1 MPQVTFSLKRERHVV
16 PVRPRNRQLQATL
29 PKKQRSLILQGQKAA
44 ADEAW
49 LRAAEI
55 CTQLT
60 VLNFLVED
68 PGAVKR
74 EALRALDFIQRAR
87 ADPALSV
94 TASRQVRH
102 HEMVV
107 MSTLSRLYAL
117 DSVAC
122 YDEAF
127 QYAQRF
133 KELAKPLNQSE
144 HEVRVYAM
152 LATALLG
159 RAEAPFA
166 PRFGDSYDY
175 AMPATLPAPP
185 MTKSARA
192 LYYESLRYLEAT
204 RRELKR
210 GGVVWPTDMSQS
222 SLESVESQFGRVP
235 TESAV
240 LAAMALAKIRLDIL
254 DEAERALN
262 AAMQLAETVSDRPT
276 LRKACLYQAVLCD
289 TRKEYGAAIAAVRR
303 ASSLFQLD
311 DDADG
316 VSRCYWGMS
325 HRYQR
330 LSDWTRALTCMQ
342 QYASNRKL
350 VQDHEELKKAE
361 ACIIAIQAYQRASGE
376 IARITQQLKERAA
389 RPTPT
394 PATAPAR
401 ASLETAIGPPAHRM
415 PTTPGAKPR
424 PVNPFLPITPIRPGG
439 GRFSS
444 MGITERDAEERLE
457 LHEARARAEIQCQR
471 WAAAADDLATCQS
484 LARTLEM
491 GHDRIFPW
499 VAQQAGCCA
508 ADGKRDEAVRAAGDV
523 LRMLARLPASM
534 PAPGATGFAPYPTT
548 RHALALLQLETLWLL
563 RFLRLA
569 MPRGPGD
576 VRGELERLRDIGL
589 AWLHAPWGPA
599 RAPPGFL
606 AEPRKADD
614 IVTAGTVYRA
624 AMAPAAEG
632 EHGGAATTN
641 SDDDDAD
648 DAIPAWIYEWA
659 DPTLDRTAWDDAAAG
674 LAAGAAHSVRGA
686 QRFAQALTHDALE
699 PLDALAKHYRKANH
713 VARENECTQLLQT
726 LRRQVAAAEAAEAEA
741 AATAAAAAADA
752 RRAALERSAAA
763 RRAAVSNDDFLADSP
778 ADSESGSGSGSGSE
792 SELDRYASSDASD
805 GPVTRR
811 RASRQPA
818 KRRRVHDA
826 NSPAQSARHVSP
838 RQPSRVSHSHSQRRG
853 ARGAPDR
860 GEDRDDVISIATDDD
875 DDDDSAAQRP
885 PPPPPRTRRLVR
897 ASECGSRSASAH
909 TSEAE
914 GDVTLVTP
922 LSPSCTVSSPDVVPV
937 RTAPFARPT
946 VDLKT
951 PSEEDM
957 DGVVPTAATA
967 PSSRSG
973 QSAAS
978 ARSRPRPRL
987 TAEEESALLCL
998 VPPSDSGSE
1007 TVATKADAEGNDDA
1021 TSICLASP
1029 PRPAEPL
1036 VTPAGHPSAHRGSG
1050 WPPARHHRAP
1060 LRGLNRHHHGGGVHA
1075 TAATIESA
1083 FAGHGP
1089 NHTTHG
1095 CESGNAAETT
1105 VQSCAV
1111 CHRSSA
1117 AHLAGS
1123 CHGTRASALP
1133 AEIQTAGRSCRDSA
1147 VSVADN
1153 VAPLGPFI
1161 RRPCHVGPRDI
1172 PERIDKRD
1180 LGHDGGDGSVGQM
1193 AGHPVAAGG
1202 RRAQRS
1208 RRRCVRRPW
1217 RARDQAGGEQA
1228 ARRAELN
1235 GDVSRLRPPTVHERA
1250 EARDDVAQRVGLGR
1264 ARAVRIPRRPE
1275 IGVAAGMAVRDQKSG
1290 VQQRHMGRDGRE
1302 RRLRCIGAVG
1312 EHQCGPRREMGRSQ
1326 APVCVRRRP
1335 CETHRDSLDAVGNAV
1350 GNAALR
1356 QERSREP
1363 RLAARGLA
1371 RAHLVWPG
1379 CRRAG
1384 GRLEGDVAGR
1394 QVEGI
1399 AAPRVPQTR
1408 VAEPKPVAVVQRVI
1422 HKQAGGR
1429 ARVEVA
1435 VGRCGLPERRG
1446 RHRVRH
1452 PGGPCE
1458 VLCSRPTSAVVAATL
1473 VAAVWRRDPFQ
1484 ASGAAAPPP
1493 NDEVA
1498 RHDVDILDE
1507 VRGVFRPNQHTDVA
1521 VAAGAA
1527 PPREDG
1533 GRVALQGDL
1542 EHREARMP
1550 RVGADVPVG
1559 RGVVDPVGNRGVA
1572 VSVAQRRRNRHDGA
1586 VDERARRG
1594 GLLALDRPQH
1604 AAAVRRAPRRQ
1615 RDKLWRRRDVE
1626 LDDVRRALIGV
1637 LGAVTGVLPAVA
1649 GAGRRPR
1656 RRGGR
1661 PGRRPAH
1668 DAPGHAP
1675 GGVDLRVQERG
1686 RRGRRV
1692 PQHGERARPVD
1703 AVQPQPGRRRG
1714 TGLPRRRLRPEA
1726 APALRE
1732 HDSVG
1737 GFVAAHVEAHGGPVG
1752 PLRVRHKEGDA
1763 RRGACRALA
1772 VLLRRRRGQADRAG
1786 ELRQVDDEHR
1796 RGRRRRRQG
1805 SRGDAPPAAAGARG
1819 PFGRPVVAPAGR
1831 RHDPGATV
1839 VVVVVVVGRR
1849 GRADARVRRRPARLE
1864 KRRLGVRNGL
1874 RNGADGVAAH
1884 REAVIDL
1891 GLLGREERR
1900 DRARAWRTRRPRRR
1914 VRRIEVCEWIGE
1926 LVLHGGSRG
1935 VRTQTAAGRSRADD
1949 KGRAD
1954 RLGNHHRRRR

>member
-778 ADSESGSGSGSGSE
+778 ADSESGSGSGSGS
-792 SELDRYASSDASD
+792 D
-805 GPVTRR
+805 
-811 RASRQPA
+811 
-818 KRRRVHDA
+818 
-826 NSPAQSARHVSP
+826 
-838 RQPSRVSHSHSQRRG
+838 
-853 ARGAPDR
+853 
-860 GEDRDDVISIATDDD
+860 
-875 DDDDSAAQRP
+875 
-885 PPPPPRTRRLVR
+885 
-897 ASECGSRSASAH
+897 
-909 TSEAE
+909 EAE

-1007 TVATKADAEGNDDA
+1007 TVATKADADGNDDA

-1029 PRPAEPL
+1029 PRPAEP
-1036 VTPAGHPSAHRGSG
+1036 RM
-1050 WPPARHHRAP
+1050 
-1060 LRGLNRHHHGGGVHA
+1060 
-1075 TAATIESA
+1075 
-1083 FAGHGP
+1083 
-1089 NHTTHG
+1089 
-1095 CESGNAAETT
+1095 
-1105 VQSCAV
+1105 
-1111 CHRSSA
+1111 
-1117 AHLAGS
+1117 
-1123 CHGTRASALP
+1123 
-1133 AEIQTAGRSCRDSA
+1133 
-1147 VSVADN
+1147 VSVATQWSPPPATPPHIA
-1153 VAPLGPFI
+1153 APA
-1161 RRPCHVGPRDI
+1161 GPRLAI
-1172 PERIDKRD
+1172 TVLPSGASTATTTAAASMP
-1180 LGHDGGDGSVGQM
+1180 LLQLSVPR
-1193 AGHPVAAGG
+1193 AKALFEPASPAAGASAAPAALIAP
-1202 RRAQRS
+1202 RTLTAPTTPTRSKAHSPATAPTTPHTVRWLQRH
-1208 RRRCVRRPW
+1208 VH
-1217 RARDQAGGEQA
+1217 A
-1228 ARRAELN
+1228 ALC
-1235 GDVSRLRPPTVHERA
+1235 GQPTGSPSPMSTRW
-1250 EARDDVAQRVGLGR
+1250 LGR
-1264 ARAVRIPRRPE
+1264 AGA
-1275 IGVAAGMAVRDQKSG
+1275 
-1290 VQQRHMGRDGRE
+1290 
-1302 RRLRCIGAVG
+1302 RLRESPAID
-1312 EHQCGPRREMGRSQ
+1312 
-1326 APVCVRRRP
+1326 P
-1335 CETHRDSLDAVGNAV
+1335 CEAAVLRHNGEILPRDTFLESL
-1350 GNAALR
+1350 
-1356 QERSREP
+1356 
-1363 RLAARGLA
+1363 LAAAADSDGPA
-1371 RAHLVWPG
+1371 TASLV
-1379 CRRAG
+1379 
-1384 GRLEGDVAGR
+1384 L
-1394 QVEGI
+1394 
-1399 AAPRVPQTR
+1399 
-1408 VAEPKPVAVVQRVI
+1408 
-1422 HKQAGGR
+1422 
-1429 ARVEVA
+1429 
-1435 VGRCGLPERRG
+1435 
-1446 RHRVRH
+1446 
-1452 PGGPCE
+1452 
-1458 VLCSRPTSAVVAATL
+1458 TL
-1473 VAAVWRRDPFQ
+1473 DTRDP
-1484 ASGAAAPPP
+1484 S
-1493 NDEVA
+1493 
-1498 RHDVDILDE
+1498 
-1507 VRGVFRPNQHTDVA
+1507 
-1521 VAAGAA
+1521 
-1527 PPREDG
+1527 
-1533 GRVALQGDL
+1533 
-1542 EHREARMP
+1542 
-1550 RVGADVPVG
+1550 
-1559 RGVVDPVGNRGVA
+1559 
-1572 VSVAQRRRNRHDGA
+1572 
-1586 VDERARRG
+1586 
-1594 GLLALDRPQH
+1594 
-1604 AAAVRRAPRRQ
+1604 
-1615 RDKLWRRRDVE
+1615 
-1626 LDDVRRALIGV
+1626 
-1637 LGAVTGVLPAVA
+1637 PAM
-1649 GAGRRPR
+1649 
-1656 RRGGR
+1656 
-1661 PGRRPAH
+1661 
-1668 DAPGHAP
+1668 
-1675 GGVDLRVQERG
+1675 
-1686 RRGRRV
+1686 
-1692 PQHGERARPVD
+1692 
-1703 AVQPQPGRRRG
+1703 
-1714 TGLPRRRLRPEA
+1714 
-1726 APALRE
+1726 
-1732 HDSVG
+1732 
-1737 GFVAAHVEAHGGPVG
+1737 
-1752 PLRVRHKEGDA
+1752 
-1763 RRGACRALA
+1763 
-1772 VLLRRRRGQADRAG
+1772 
-1786 ELRQVDDEHR
+1786 
-1796 RGRRRRRQG
+1796 
-1805 SRGDAPPAAAGARG
+1805 
-1819 PFGRPVVAPAGR
+1819 
-1831 RHDPGATV
+1831 
-1839 VVVVVVVGRR
+1839 
-1849 GRADARVRRRPARLE
+1849 
-1864 KRRLGVRNGL
+1864 
-1874 RNGADGVAAH
+1874 
-1884 REAVIDL
+1884 
-1891 GLLGREERR
+1891 
-1900 DRARAWRTRRPRRR
+1900 
-1914 VRRIEVCEWIGE
+1914 
-1926 LVLHGGSRG
+1926 
-1935 VRTQTAAGRSRADD
+1935 
-1949 KGRAD
+1949 
-1954 RLGNHHRRRR
+1954 